1 MNLRLA
7 AYAITAAALVSGGW
21 FARGWLEDAERLTA
35 LQAANAAIDAA
46 MARESRI
53 AQGVEQRLA
62 ELQASERVID
72 RGIIREIEKPVY
84 RRVCL
89 ERRAIRLLN
98 AAAEGRAPDPAE
110 PTGALP
116 RDAAAA
122 D

>member
-7 AYAITAAALVSGGW
+7 AYAITAAALVGGGW

-62 ELQASERVID
+62 KLQASERVID

-89 ERRAIRLLN
+89 EHDAIRLLN
-98 AAAEGRAPDPAE
+98 AAAQGRAPDPAE
-110 PTGALP
+110 PADTLP
-116 RDAAAA
+116 RDAAATE
-122 D
+122 